1 MATTPSQHPAQNKV
15 VFIAEDDIHPMS
27 TNEQPVEKK
36 SNVEEIDGSNFDD
49 ITGAT
54 FNDDPGSNF
63 QDTTGSNFKE
73 VYSGPNEV
81 STEDN
86 DNGFVNLGGG
96 SSKKNEGDSDS
107 DSDSSD
113 SSDSSICSE
122 DIMKIDP
129 IMCRLNKFLLTQY
142 DGASVN
148 IIQVLCKILKQLEK
162 LNEHFDKK

>member
-1 MATTPSQHPAQNKV
+1 MATTPSQNPAQSKV

-27 TNEQPVEKK
+27 TNEQPVEEK
-36 SNVEEIDGSNFDD
+36 SGVEEIPGSNFDD
-49 ITGAT
+49 TSGAT

-63 QDTTGSNFKE
+63 QDTTGSNFQE
-73 VYSGPNEV
+73 VYSGPNDV

-96 SSKKNEGDSDS
+96 SSKKHDTDSDT
-107 DSDSSD
+107 DSD

-162 LNEHFDKK
+162 LNEHFEKR